1 MFIESGNLLL
11 VGSILLLISIIAGKT
26 TSRLG
31 VPTLIF
37 FLIVGILAGSE
48 GIGGIYFANTSIAQF
63 VGVTALN
70 FILFSGGLDTNW
82 QSIKPILWRG
92 VALSTIGVF
101 LTALSVG
108 LFVHYVFEF
117 TIWEGLLL
125 GSIVSATDAAAVFSI
140 LRNRGVALK
149 GFLRPILELE
159 SGSNDPMAY
168 FLTITLTG
176 IVATGNAD
184 IAAFIPDFLKEF
196 ILGGAIGFVMGKAS
210 VWMINNIKLET
221 EGLYPVLTLGL
232 AMFTYSV
239 THAIG
244 GNGFLAIYL
253 CAIIIGNS
261 NIVHKRSL
269 IKFYDGQAWL
279 MQIILFLTLGLLAFP
294 SRIVPLIG
302 TGLLISAFLIF
313 VARPIAVFIALYFF
327 KINIR
332 SKLFISWVGLR
343 GSVPIVFATYPL
355 IAGIPKA
362 ELIFNLVFFI
372 SITSVL
378 LQGTTLSYVAK
389 LLHVTVPAKVKRRI
403 GLDFETTDHIKSEM
417 QEVFVAENSKAI
429 GKRILDLMIPST
441 VNIVAIKRSDVYIVP
456 NGSTML
462 QPEDILYVLAEDERS
477 VELLGEALDV
487 KV

>member
-184 IAAFIPDFLKEF
+184 IAGFIPDFLKEF
-196 ILGGAIGFVMGKAS
+196 ILGGAIGFVLGKAS
-210 VWMINNIKLET
+210 VWLINNIKLET